1 MIYEN
6 VEISKDR
13 IDNGFKLL
21 NEANKLLEAIKKN
34 KKLLDENGSF
44 EYEI

>member
-6 VEISKDR
+6 VESSKDR

-21 NEANKLLEAIKKN
+21 NEANKLLEPN
-34 KKLLDENGSF
+34 KEK
-44 EYEI
+44 